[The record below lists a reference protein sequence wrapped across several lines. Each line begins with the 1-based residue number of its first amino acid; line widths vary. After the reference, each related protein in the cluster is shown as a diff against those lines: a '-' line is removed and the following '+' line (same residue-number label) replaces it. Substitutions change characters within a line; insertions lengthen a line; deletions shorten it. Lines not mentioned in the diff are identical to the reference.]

1 MTKAIDYYFWINS
14 DWAYLGHGRLVELAK
29 RQGAAINYMPV
40 DLPYVYSQT
49 GGHFAWAALSGKAG
63 LPDHRTRPL
72 VQAARDSGQS
82 AA

>member
-49 GGHFAWAALSGKAG
+49 GAFCSGSALRKGRLTGSPNSPVGASG
-63 LPDHRTRPL
+63 
-72 VQAARDSGQS
+72 
-82 AA
+82 